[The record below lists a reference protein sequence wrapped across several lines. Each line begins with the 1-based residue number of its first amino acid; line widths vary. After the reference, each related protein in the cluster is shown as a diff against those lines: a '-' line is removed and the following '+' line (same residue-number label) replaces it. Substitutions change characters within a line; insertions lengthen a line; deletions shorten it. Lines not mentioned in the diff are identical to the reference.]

1 MRESDQRARRIRRN
15 ILRMSHIAQTPHIG
29 SSLSCVEVLDAV
41 LSSGE
46 YRLDQDHIEVVLSK
60 GHAAP
65 TLYAAL
71 AEHGYLSDLD
81 LSTFGRPGSALEEH
95 PNHLVPGVSNP
106 AGSLGHGL
114 PFATG
119 FVLAGLK
126 DGIQRKAAVIMS
138 DGECNEGT
146 VWESA
151 IFAGAR
157 GLSGLTVIV
166 DSNKWQ
172 ATGRTSETF
181 GDVSIGKLFSAAGWS
196 VMDVDGHDYEEIEEA
211 LSRLSC
217 DQSKPL
223 CLIAHTVKG
232 RGISFMEDDNNWH
245 YRTLSYKDYELAMA
259 ELGQ

>member
-1 MRESDQRARRIRRN
+1 
-15 ILRMSHIAQTPHIG
+15 MSYLAQTPHIG
-29 SSLSCVEVLDAV
+29 SSLSCVELLDAI
-41 LSSGE
+41 LSSGD
-46 YRLDQDHIEVVLSK
+46 YRLDREDVEVILSK

-65 TLYAAL
+65 ALYAAL
-71 AEHGYLSDLD
+71 AEHGYLSDSE
-81 LSTFGRPGSALEEH
+81 LSTFGQPGSTLEEH
-95 PNHLVPGVSNP
+95 PNHLVPWVSSP

-119 FVLAGLK
+119 FVLAGVK
-126 DGIQRKAAVIMS
+126 DGSQRKAAVIMS

-157 GLSGLTVIV
+157 GLSGITVIV

-172 ATGRTSETF
+172 ATGRTSESF
-181 GDVSIGKLFSAAGWS
+181 GEISIGGLFSAAGWT
-196 VMDVDGHDYEEIEEA
+196 VKEVAGHDYGEIQEA
-211 LSRLSC
+211 LSRSP
-217 DQSKPL
+217 DDNSKPL

-245 YRTLSYKDYELAMA
+245 YRTLSDHDYELAMS
-259 ELGQ
+259 ELGD